1 MFLEV
6 TLIAVTLFVLI
17 IASYCDLKWRE
28 VPDWLSYGL
37 IFAALGVRT
46 IFSIEYGWE
55 ILISGAIGFG
65 IFFGLACL
73 LYYSNQWGGGDSKLL
88 MGMGGVIGVA
98 YPFNSSSWN
107 LFWFFLLLL
116 SLGAIYGLLW
126 VAGLATKERKKF
138 LPEFKKAWL
147 EHKKLHLILGI
158 ISLVLFILFLF
169 GLKYNFSFIWPI
181 IPFPLITFYLFLFV
195 TTVENSC
202 FIMKREVSKL
212 TEGDWLAEEVKVA
225 DKIVMKKK
233 TLEKEDLDLLLK
245 WHQEKKLNQVVV
257 REGVPFV
264 PSFLFAYVALLLSQ
278 YFLISFFPF

>member
-1 MFLEV
+1 MIV
-6 TLIAVTLFVLI
+6 VTLFALI

-28 VPDWLSYGL
+28 VPDWISYGL
-37 IFAALGVRT
+37 IFAALGIRA
-46 IFSIEYGWE
+46 IFSLSSGWE
-55 ILISGAIGFG
+55 IFISGALGFG
-65 IFFGLACL
+65 VFFGLSCL

-88 MGMGGVIGVA
+88 MGMGGVIGIA

-138 LPEFKKAWL
+138 VPDFKKNWN
-147 EHKKLHLILGI
+147 EHKTLHLILGI
-158 ISLVLFILFLF
+158 ISLLLFVLFLF
-169 GLKYNFSFIWPI
+169 GLKYNFSFVWPL

-202 FIMKREVSKL
+202 FIMKREVTKL

-225 DKIVMKKK
+225 DKVVMKKK
-233 TLEKEDLDLLLK
+233 TLEREDLEELLR
-245 WHQEKKLNQVVV
+245 WHKEKKLDKVVIK
-257 REGVPFV
+257 EGVPFV
-264 PSFLFAYVALLLSQ
+264 PSFLFAYAALLLMI
-278 YFLISFFPF
+278 YLLGNIFIF